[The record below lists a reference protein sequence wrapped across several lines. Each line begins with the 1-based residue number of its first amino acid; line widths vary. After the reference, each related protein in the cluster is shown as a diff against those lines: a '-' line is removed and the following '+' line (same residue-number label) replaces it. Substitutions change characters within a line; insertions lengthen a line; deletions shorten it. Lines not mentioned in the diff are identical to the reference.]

1 MANKS
6 GHITQTEPEVSME
19 ESIQRAEEH
28 YFKTIRTERE
38 RRVTHLEKIASDE
51 KEILM

>member
-6 GHITQTEPEVSME
+6 GHITQAEPEVSLE

-38 RRVTHLEKIASDE
+38 RRVTHLEKLAGDE
-51 KEILM
+51 KDI